1 MGRPVAPVS
10 PDNRNMR
17 TLRSSLIGGIMA
29 AFLLAVPV
37 TAAPPPQPALTKE
50 GSGQVRQAPEVDV
63 TPARLTL
70 YPLGTARVQMV
81 LSNPSDAEQIF
92 SLEILLVRAD
102 GSIATAYLS
111 DALSLAPGVTA
122 TAIYAIRHAEGAV
135 EAVVTPRRWPE
146 LTIQ

>member
-1 MGRPVAPVS
+1 
-10 PDNRNMR
+10 MR
-17 TLRSSLIGGIMA
+17 TLRSSLIGGLVA
-29 AFLLAVPV
+29 ALLLAAPA
-37 TAAPPPQPALTKE
+37 TAAPPPSLPS
-50 GSGQVRQAPEVDV
+50 SGQAGQARQAPEIDV
-63 TPARLTL
+63 TPARLTF
-70 YPLGTARVQMV
+70 YPLGTARVQVV
-81 LSNPSDAEQIF
+81 LSNPSDDEQIF
-92 SLEILLVRAD
+92 ALEILLVRSD

>member
-1 MGRPVAPVS
+1 
-10 PDNRNMR
+10 MR
-17 TLRSSLIGGIMA
+17 TVRSSLIGGLVA
-29 AFLLAVPV
+29 ALLLAAPV
-37 TAAPPPQPALTKE
+37 AATPA
-50 GSGQVRQAPEVDV
+50 GQAPEVDV
-63 TPARLTL
+63 APARLTV

-81 LSNPSDAEQIF
+81 VTNPTNDEQIF
-92 SLEILLVRAD
+92 ALEILLVRAD

-146 LTIQ
+146 LST

>member
-1 MGRPVAPVS
+1 MAHLGRPLLRILT
-10 PDNRNMR
+10 DNRNMR
-17 TLRSSLIGGIMA
+17 TLRSSLIGG
-29 AFLLAVPV
+29 LLAALLLAAPV
-37 TAAPPPQPALTKE
+37 TAAPPP
-50 GSGQVRQAPEVDV
+50 GSGQARQAPEIDV
-63 TPARLTL
+63 TPARLTV

-81 LSNPSDAEQIF
+81 LTNPTDDEQIF
-92 SLEILLVRAD
+92 ALEILLVRSD

-146 LTIQ
+146 LSTQ

>member
-1 MGRPVAPVS
+1 MK
-10 PDNRNMR
+10 
-17 TLRSSLIGGIMA
+17 TLRSSLIGGLVAALLLASPVMA
-29 AFLLAVPV
+29 A
-37 TAAPPPQPALTKE
+37 PA
-50 GSGQVRQAPEVDV
+50 GQAPDVDV
-63 TPARLTL
+63 TPARLTV

-81 LSNPSDAEQIF
+81 LTNPSDDEQIF
-92 SLEILLVRAD
+92 ALEILLVRAD

-111 DALSLAPGVTA
+111 EALSLAPGVTA

>member
-1 MGRPVAPVS
+1 MWGAGGALVCT
-10 PDNRNMR
+10 DNRNMK

-29 AFLLAVPV
+29 ALVLAAPV
-37 TAAPPPQPALTKE
+37 TAAPA
-50 GSGQVRQAPEVDV
+50 GQAVDIEV
-63 TPARLTL
+63 TPARLTV

-81 LSNPSDAEQIF
+81 LTNPTRSEQTF
-92 SLEILLVRAD
+92 ALEILLVRPD

-146 LTIQ
+146 LST

>member
-1 MGRPVAPVS
+1 
-10 PDNRNMR
+10 MR
-17 TLRSSLIGGIMA
+17 TLRSSLIGGLVA
-29 AFLLAVPV
+29 ALLLTAPAS
-37 TAAPPPQPALTKE
+37 AAPAE
-50 GSGQVRQAPEVDV
+50 QAPDIDV
-63 TPARLTL
+63 TPARLTV

-81 LSNPSDAEQIF
+81 LSNPSDDEQIF
-92 SLEILLVRAD
+92 ALEILLVRSD
-102 GSIATAYLS
+102 GSIASAYLS

>member
-10 PDNRNMR
+10 TDNRNMR
-17 TLRSSLIGGIMA
+17 TLRSSLIAGLTA
-29 AFLLAVPV
+29 ALLLAAPV
-37 TAAPPPQPALTKE
+37 TAAPA
-50 GSGQVRQAPEVDV
+50 GQAPDIDV
-63 TPARLTL
+63 TPARLTV

-81 LSNPSDAEQIF
+81 LTNPTDDEQIF
-92 SLEILLVRAD
+92 ALEILLVRAD

-146 LTIQ
+146 LTT